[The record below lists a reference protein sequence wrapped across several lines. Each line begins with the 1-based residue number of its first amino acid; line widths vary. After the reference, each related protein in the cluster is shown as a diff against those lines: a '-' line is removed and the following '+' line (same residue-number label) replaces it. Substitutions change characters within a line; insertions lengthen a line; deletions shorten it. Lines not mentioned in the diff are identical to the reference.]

1 MESDPSS
8 KEIHGMLQ
16 ENVINGSVRDYG
28 SLTCY
33 DKNDMMSMIRFL
45 FLLSASMFY
54 ILIAASVIGIIL
66 NLTGVYILCSRK
78 TMKNTFNQLL
88 VSLYCVDSLFLTS
101 YIYLSLTFTHITTIT
116 AILSRGVKIFYSFA
130 FKCSIFLTVGTAHER
145 YTAMRFPSI
154 NICDMNTVRRLRIRL
169 IKYIIPIM
177 ICAMTLT
184 MPEYLENEIIWV
196 LKNSS
201 TTENHGVM
209 NERYSE
215 I

>member
-8 KEIHGMLQ
+8 NEIHGMLQ

-33 DKNDMMSMIRFL
+33 DKNDMMSMITFL

-54 ILIAASVIGIIL
+54 ILIAVSVIGIIL

-101 YIYLSLTFTHITTIT
+101 YVYLSLTFTHITTIT
-116 AILSRGVKIFYSFA
+116 TILSRGVKIFYSFA
-130 FKCSIFLTVGTAHER
+130 FKCSIFLTVGTSHER
-145 YTAMRFPSI
+145 YTAMKFPSI
-154 NICDMNTVRRLRIRL
+154 NIGDMNTERRLRMRL
-169 IKYIIPIM
+169 IKYIIPII
-177 ICAMTLT
+177 ICAMILT
-184 MPEYLENEIIWV
+184 MPEYLENEMIWV
-196 LKNSS
+196 LRNSS
-201 TTENHGVM
+201 TPENHGVM
-209 NERYSE
+209 NER
-215 I
+215 

>member
-8 KEIHGMLQ
+8 NEIHEIQ
-16 ENVINGSVRDYG
+16 ANVINGSVRDYG

-33 DKNDMMSMIRFL
+33 DKNDMMSMITFL

-54 ILIAASVIGIIL
+54 ILIALSIIGIIL

-101 YIYLSLTFTHITTIT
+101 YVYLSLTFTHITTIT
-116 AILSRGVKIFYSFA
+116 TILSRGVKIFYSFA
-130 FKCSIFLTVGTAHER
+130 FKCSIFLTVGTSHER
-145 YTAMRFPSI
+145 YTAMKFSSI
-154 NICDMNTVRRLRIRL
+154 NIGDMNTERRLRMRL
-169 IKYIIPIM
+169 IKYIIPII
-177 ICAMTLT
+177 ICAMILT

-196 LKNSS
+196 SRNSS
-201 TTENHGVM
+201 TPENHGVM
-209 NERYSE
+209 NER
-215 I
+215 

>member
-8 KEIHGMLQ
+8 NEIQ
-16 ENVINGSVRDYG
+16 EIQANANNGSVLDYG

-54 ILIAASVIGIIL
+54 ILIAVSVIGIIL

-88 VSLYCVDSLFLTS
+88 ISLYCVDSLFLTS
-101 YIYLSLTFTHITTIT
+101 YVYLSLTFTHITTIT
-116 AILSRGVKIFYSFA
+116 TILSRGVKIFYSFA
-130 FKCSIFLTVGTAHER
+130 FKCSIFLTVGTSHER
-145 YTAMRFPSI
+145 YTAMKFSSI
-154 NICDMNTVRRLRIRL
+154 NIGDMNTERRLRMRL
-169 IKYIIPIM
+169 IKYIIPII
-177 ICAMTLT
+177 ICAMILT

-196 LKNSS
+196 SRNSS
-201 TTENHGVM
+201 TPENHGVM
-209 NERYSE
+209 NER
-215 I
+215 